1 MTKVQKRYVSV
12 KQMYVFNYIF
22 YIFIIERTV
31 WEHLSMT
38 VKAHMTLFDSSI
50 PTAISFF
57 FQFLLQ
63 ADDLVTILGGLNEIK
78 LFCSLFHK

>member
-31 WEHLSMT
+31 WGTS
-38 VKAHMTLFDSSI
+38 FDDSKS
-50 PTAISFF
+50 PHDAF
-57 FQFLLQ
+57 
-63 ADDLVTILGGLNEIK
+63 
-78 LFCSLFHK
+78 

>member
-1 MTKVQKRYVSV
+1 
-12 KQMYVFNYIF
+12 MYVFNYIF
-22 YIFIIERTV
+22 TSSSLKGQYG
-31 WEHLSMT
+31 EHLSMT
-38 VKAHMTLFDSSI
+38 VKAHMTLFDSTI

>member
-22 YIFIIERTV
+22 YIFNIKRTV
-31 WEHLSMT
+31 WGTST
-38 VKAHMTLFDSSI
+38 VKAHMTLYDSSI

-78 LFCSLFHK
+78 LFCSLFHE